1 MDYDALHPPA
11 PITTES
17 ATKGETVARAKKTDR
32 AEARRRYRAEMSGE
46 FDTDAAEMGSEVAA
60 ETTTRSAA
68 KNSKFSSPSGRMS
81 IKDALRESVHPV
93 DVRADLAA
101 LPWLVTHT
109 KAVWLPIL
117 ISIGSAVAFVAVPSS
132 ITVYLFQFF
141 VLAPAIG
148 SIFLAG
154 FLAPRASWLIG
165 IIVGVAASLILGVL
179 LLSGGM
185 NHALTTLGGA
195 PYDPATY
202 SATII
207 QSVILA
213 IPLGGLFAAAAAW
226 YRRFLQL
233 SNPNRGRKAEAK
245 KSGGNDGRS
254 RNASASKAQ
263 GARR

>member
-1 MDYDALHPPA
+1 M
-11 PITTES
+11 
-17 ATKGETVARAKKTDR
+17 ARAKKTDR
-32 AEARRRYRAEMSGE
+32 AEARRRYRAEMAGVDADDDAGDEVPAAAPAARPASTKSGP
-46 FDTDAAEMGSEVAA
+46 
-60 ETTTRSAA
+60 
-68 KNSKFSSPSGRMS
+68 KYSSPSGRMG
-81 IKDALRESVHPV
+81 IRAALRESVHPV

-117 ISIGSAVAFVAVPSS
+117 LSVASGIAFVVVPNT

-165 IIVGVAASLILGVL
+165 IIVGVAAALVLAVL
-179 LLSGGM
+179 LISGGM
-185 NHALTTLGGA
+185 NHALATLNGAIA

-202 SATII
+202 PAII
-207 QSVILA
+207 TQSLIMAV
-213 IPLGGLFAAAAAW
+213 PLGALFAAAAAW

-245 KSGGNDGRS
+245 KGGKDGRTRS
-254 RNASASKAQ
+254 AGASKAQ

>member
-1 MDYDALHPPA
+1 M
-11 PITTES
+11 
-17 ATKGETVARAKKTDR
+17 ARAKKTDR
-32 AEARRRYRAEMSGE
+32 AEARRRYRAEMAGA
-46 FDTDAAEMGSEVAA
+46 DAADDGVPEVAA
-60 ETTTRSAA
+60 SAPA
-68 KNSKFSSPSGRMS
+68 ARPAPPKSGQKYSSPSGRMG
-81 IKDALRESVHPV
+81 IRDALRELVHPV
-93 DVRADLAA
+93 DIRADLAA

-117 ISIGSAVAFVAVPSS
+117 LSIASGIAFVVVPST

-165 IIVGVAASLILGVL
+165 IIVGVAAALVL
-179 LLSGGM
+179 AVMLVSGGM
-185 NHALTTLGGA
+185 NHALETLSGSIA
-195 PYDPATY
+195 PYDPASY
-202 SATII
+202 PLII
-207 QSVILA
+207 SQSLIMAV
-213 IPLGGLFAAAAAW
+213 PLGALFAAAAAW

-245 KSGGNDGRS
+245 KGGNDGRT
-254 RNASASKAQ
+254 RNAGATKAQ